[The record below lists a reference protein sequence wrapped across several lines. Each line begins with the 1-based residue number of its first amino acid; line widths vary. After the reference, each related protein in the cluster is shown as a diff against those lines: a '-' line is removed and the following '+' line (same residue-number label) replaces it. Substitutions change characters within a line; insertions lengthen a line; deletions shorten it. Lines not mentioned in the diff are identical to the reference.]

1 MTAGAGVLLL
11 TSHAIAAGRLAASQP
26 GFTLGDPIT
35 AILLG
40 AFLFG
45 ETLQTSPAAL
55 AAEVLGLAVLALGVW
70 VLSRSDLIT
79 GPAASQ
85 PGGPARPAADRRPE
99 TTSYRL

>member
-1 MTAGAGVLLL
+1 M
-11 TSHAIAAGRLAASQP
+11 AAGPLAASQP

-79 GPAASQ
+79 GQAAPQ
-85 PGGPARPAADRRPE
+85 PGGPGRPAADRELTRR
-99 TTSYRL
+99 SWR